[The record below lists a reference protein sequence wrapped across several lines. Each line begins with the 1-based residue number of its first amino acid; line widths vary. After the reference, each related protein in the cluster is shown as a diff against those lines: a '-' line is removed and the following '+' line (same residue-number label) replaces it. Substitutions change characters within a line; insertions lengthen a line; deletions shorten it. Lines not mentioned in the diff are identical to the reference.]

1 MTTTELPTIAP
12 PEGESEQGAT
22 ASAVACEVLKIDGEE
37 LVAKVRELIHEGN
50 VRRIIIKNAEG
61 TNLLEIPL
69 TLGVVG
75 AVIVPSLATVGA
87 IAAVI
92 TDCSITV
99 ERQIRQPAL

>member
-1 MTTTELPTIAP
+1 MTTTELPNNAP
-12 PEGESEQGAT
+12 PEGESQPD
-22 ASAVACEVLKIDGEE
+22 ASADAAAFEDLKIDGEE

-61 TNLLEIPL
+61 TTLIEIPL

-75 AVIVPSLATVGA
+75 AVMVPTLAAVGA

-92 TDCSITV
+92 TDCSISV
-99 ERQIRQPAL
+99 ERHIRQGAV